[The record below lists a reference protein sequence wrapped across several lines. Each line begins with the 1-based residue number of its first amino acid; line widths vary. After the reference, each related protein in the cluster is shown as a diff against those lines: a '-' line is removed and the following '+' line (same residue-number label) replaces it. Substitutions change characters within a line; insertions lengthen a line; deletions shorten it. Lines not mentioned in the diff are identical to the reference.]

1 MNEKILVEEV
11 EGEGIEVV
19 DLGDA
24 AVETRQWHP
33 VQIVQD
39 SATQWGRPLFD

>member
-1 MNEKILVEEV
+1 MNETSVVGEAEV
-11 EGEGIEVV
+11 EGLELL

-24 AVETRQWHP
+24 TVETRQWHP

-39 SATQWGRPLFD
+39 SPTQWGRPVFE